1 MTHSVQKVIKFSY
14 TLKDEQG
21 NILDSTEKSGAL
33 SFLTGSGQII
43 PKLEEELTVMLIGS
57 KKNIHINAED
67 AYGKYEPEA
76 IQTVKRTEFPEGMN
90 LEVGQS
96 YNANTPD
103 GGQMPFL
110 IKEIKDGEI
119 IIDFNHPLAGVNL
132 NFDVQLIDVRDATQ
146 EEISHGHAHGTDG
159 HHHHH

>member
-1 MTHSVQKVIKFSY
+1 MPINVQRVIKFNY
-14 TLKDEQG
+14 TLRDEQG

-43 PKLEEELTVMLIGS
+43 PKLEEELSVMLIGS
-57 KKNIHINAED
+57 KKNIHIDAED
-67 AYGKYEPEA
+67 AYGEYESEA
-76 IQTVKRTEFPEGMN
+76 IQTVKRTEFPEDMN

-96 YNANTPD
+96 YYANTPD

-132 NFDVQLIDVRDATQ
+132 DFDVHLLDVRDATQ
-146 EEISHGHAHGTDG
+146 EEISHGHAHGAEG
-159 HHHHH
+159 HHHH

>member
-1 MTHSVQKVIKFSY
+1 MTHGAEKVIKFSY

-33 SFLTGSGQII
+33 SFITGSGQII
-43 PKLEEELTVMLIGS
+43 PKLEDELKVMLIGS
-57 KKNIHINAED
+57 KKNILIAAEE
-67 AYGKYEPEA
+67 AYGEYEPEA
-76 IQTVKRTEFPEGMN
+76 IQTVKRTEFPDDMN

-96 YNANTPD
+96 YYANTPD

-110 IKEIKDGEI
+110 IKEIIDGEI

-146 EEISHGHAHGTDG
+146 EEISHGHTHGTDG
-159 HHHHH
+159 HHHH